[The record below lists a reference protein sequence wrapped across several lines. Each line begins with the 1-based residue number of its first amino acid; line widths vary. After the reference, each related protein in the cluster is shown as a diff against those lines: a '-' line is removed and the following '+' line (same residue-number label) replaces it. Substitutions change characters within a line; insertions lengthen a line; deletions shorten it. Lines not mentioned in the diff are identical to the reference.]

1 MNMAAGCGN
10 GVLIQWQNRTVV
22 VLGWKQNWADA
33 MEVEVVMDAVVLM
46 VDGCVGCFMAAVMQW
61 W

>member
-10 GVLIQWQNRTVV
+10 GVLMQWQNRTVV
-22 VLGWKQNWADA
+22 VLGWKQNRADA

-46 VDGCVGCFMAAVMQW
+46 VD
-61 W
+61 

>member
-1 MNMAAGCGN
+1 
-10 GVLIQWQNRTVV
+10 
-22 VLGWKQNWADA
+22 

>member
-22 VLGWKQNWADA
+22 VLGWEQNWADA

-46 VDGCVGCFMAAVMQW
+46 DGGIDCFMAAVMQW

>member
-1 MNMAAGCGN
+1 VNMAAGCGN

-46 VDGCVGCFMAAVMQW
+46 VGGCVGCFMAAVMQW